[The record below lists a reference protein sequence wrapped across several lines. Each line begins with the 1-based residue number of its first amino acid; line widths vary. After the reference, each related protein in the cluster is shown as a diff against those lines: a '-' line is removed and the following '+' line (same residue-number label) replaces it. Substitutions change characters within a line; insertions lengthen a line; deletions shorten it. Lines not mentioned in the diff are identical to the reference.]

1 MWFVPNRH
9 YYVVG
14 SGIYEKERL
23 SDSAWK
29 NGPRDITTYY
39 TDSVRGNH
47 QNDVFIV
54 GSFGEVLHYNGVSW
68 RSYRS
73 ETALHNGNLRGG
85 GVDVK
90 GELVVAAGLDEAQAV
105 ILVGRRWES
114 RISEQ
119 L

>member
-39 TDSVRGNH
+39 TGSVRGNH

-54 GSFGEVLHYNGVSW
+54 GSFGEVLHYNGVHW
-68 RSYRS
+68 QSYKS
-73 ETALHNGNLRGG
+73 ETALRNGTFGSVAVKGNLVIASGFDG
-85 GVDVK
+85 
-90 GELVVAAGLDEAQAV
+90 AQAV
-105 ILVGRRWES
+105 ILVGKHQE
-114 RISEQ
+114 
-119 L
+119 